1 MMRSNYDKDFDILYV
16 GLPDFSNAI
25 GYDDEYNI
33 EIMRDSDDNTVK
45 GYIFE
50 DFAANYSDGIYR
62 RVSLPVKIDLD
73 ALYDQIRQC

>member
-33 EIMRDSDDNTVK
+33 VIMRDSDDNTVK

-62 RVSLPVKIDLD
+62 KVCLPVKIDLD
-73 ALYDQIRQC
+73 SLYNQICQC

>member
-1 MMRSNYDKDFDILYV
+1 MMRSNYDGNFDILYV
-16 GLPDFSNAI
+16 GLPDLSNAI
-25 GYDDEYNI
+25 GYDEEYNI
-33 EIMRDSDDNTVK
+33 VIMRDFDDNTVK